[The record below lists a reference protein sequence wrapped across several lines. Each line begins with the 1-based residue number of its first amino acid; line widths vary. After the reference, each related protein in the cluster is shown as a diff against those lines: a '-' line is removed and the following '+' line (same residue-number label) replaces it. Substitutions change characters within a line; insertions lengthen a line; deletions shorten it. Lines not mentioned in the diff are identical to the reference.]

1 MREMSVSLC
10 TGRTA
15 FEVQTRRK
23 LNLEEAN
30 RKLNARVATKYITI
44 VDIDG
49 AEASI
54 YPSGR
59 MLIKKVKN
67 EEEALTTAEKILKL
81 IETNGESPP

>member
-1 MREMSVSLC
+1 MTHMSVSLC

-15 FEVQTRRK
+15 FEVQTHTR
-23 LNLEEAN
+23 LNLEKIN
-30 RKLNARVATKYITI
+30 RKLKTKVATKYITI
-44 VDIDG
+44 IEING

-67 EEEALTTAEKILKL
+67 EEEALRTAEKILRL
-81 IETNGESPP
+81 METQ